1 MRAKA
6 TRIATPP
13 PLERAVALRILMA
26 ETLADD
32 FAAFAKKGWTIL
44 HPHRKLAWSWHYDY
58 LCELLTLVKQRRLL
72 RLFVNVLP
80 RTLRSSLI
88 TIRLP
93 VWMWPTSR
101 VLALVTARSS

>member
-44 HPHRKLAWSWHYDY
+44 HPHRKLVWSWHYDY
-58 LCELLTLVKQRRLL
+58 LCELLTLVKQRKLL
-72 RLFVNVLP
+72 RLIVNVPPTYPEVQFDHHSLSRLDVDHES
-80 RTLRSSLI
+80 RTRFSH
-88 TIRLP
+88 RQ
-93 VWMWPTSR
+93 
-101 VLALVTARSS
+101 